1 MNKSTFRICVGI
13 CAVLLMVAIMAV
25 ARSFFATNK
34 EKAFKAFDASDDYE
48 ASDNYDAYDAS
59 YGVYIGAEPEELIS
73 RDLPEI
79 IVIDAQYYAGDEI
92 SDLKE
97 GGHRVYTYI
106 NIGSVEAFRDYYKDF
121 ENITLGA
128 YENWEDE
135 KWVDVSDER
144 WQLFISDKADE
155 LIDKGVDGFFVDNC
169 DVYYNYPTEEIF
181 EGVRAILKNLCEKK
195 AYVMINGGDEFV
207 REYLKLHGNLDGILD
222 GVNQESVYTAV
233 DWENSTFSVN
243 APEDREYFLDYIKLV
258 KDAGKDAYAIE
269 YTTDPEIAQK
279 AKELAATN
287 GYTVYIAD
295 SLGLE

>member
-1 MNKSTFRICVGI
+1 MNKSTFRICAGI

-34 EKAFKAFDASDDYE
+34 EEAFDAF
-48 ASDNYDAYDAS
+48 DAS

-79 IVIDAQYYAGDEI
+79 IVIDAQYYTGEEI
-92 SDLKE
+92 TDLKE
-97 GGHRVYTYI
+97 SGHRIYTYI

-121 ENITLGA
+121 EAITLGV

-155 LIDKGVDGFFVDNC
+155 LIGKGVAGFFVDNC
-169 DVYYNYPTEEIF
+169 DIYYNYSTEEIF
-181 EGVRAILKNLCEKK
+181 EGVRAILKNLCEKN

-222 GVNQESVYTAV
+222 GILDGVNQESVYTAI
-233 DWENSTFSVN
+233 DWKNSTFSVN

-279 AKELAATN
+279 AKELAAAN
-287 GYTVYIAD
+287 GYMVYIAD

>member
-1 MNKSTFRICVGI
+1 MNKSTFRICAGI

-34 EKAFKAFDASDDYE
+34 EEAFDAS
-48 ASDNYDAYDAS
+48 DAS
-59 YGVYIGAEPEELIS
+59 YGVYIGAEPEEIIS

-79 IVIDAQYYAGDEI
+79 IVIDAQYYTGEEI

-121 ENITLGA
+121 EGITLGV

-155 LIDKGVDGFFVDNC
+155 LIGKGVDGFFVDNC
-169 DVYYNYPTEEIF
+169 DVYYNYSTEEIF
-181 EGVRAILKNLCEKK
+181 EGVRAILKNLCEKNV
-195 AYVMINGGDEFV
+195 YVMINGGDEFV

-222 GVNQESVYTAV
+222 GVNQESVYTAI
-233 DWENSTFSVN
+233 DWKNSTFSVN
-243 APEDREYFLDYIKLV
+243 APEDREYFLDYI
-258 KDAGKDAYAIE
+258 
-269 YTTDPEIAQK
+269 
-279 AKELAATN
+279 
-287 GYTVYIAD
+287 
-295 SLGLE
+295 